1 MFESFFKRAAQVQR
15 RKRIA
20 RARIKLR
27 RLYHGQRPAA
37 LRFQVT
43 VLIVDLA
50 IIAFFV
56 ASPVLRGTRA
66 FLAIDYLV
74 AVILALDIA
83 ARWFAS
89 RHRLKW
95 LYQPFVIV
103 DLVILA
109 TLLMPY
115 TLVNFGFLRIVRL
128 WGISQS
134 GSLWRLFRRWGYAE
148 WETPARAIVN
158 LVTFLF
164 LATGFIYT
172 FFFREGSGV
181 EGYLNALYF
190 TVASVTTTGYGDITL
205 EGGWGKLTS
214 IVIMMI
220 GISLFFQLAQSIF
233 KPNKVRYECDQCGL
247 QRHDRDAVYCKACAN
262 ALKIPNAES

>member
-1 MFESFFKRAAQVQR
+1 MSENFFKTALRVRR
-15 RKRIA
+15 RKKIA
-20 RARIKLR
+20 RARVKLR
-27 RLYHGQRPAA
+27 RLYLGQRPAA
-37 LRFQVT
+37 LRFQLA
-43 VLIVDLA
+43 VLVVDLA
-50 IIAFFV
+50 IIAFFI

-66 FLAIDYLV
+66 FLAVDYLV
-74 AVILALDIA
+74 AVILAFDIA

-89 RHRLKW
+89 RHPLKW

-109 TLLMPY
+109 TLLLPD

-134 GSLWRLFRRWGYAE
+134 GSLWRLFRRWGYTE

-172 FFFREGSGV
+172 FFFRQGSGI

-205 EGGWGKLTS
+205 HGGWGKLTS
-214 IVIMMI
+214 IIIMMI

-233 KPNKVRYECDQCGL
+233 KPRKVRYECHQCGL
-247 QRHDRDAVYCKACAN
+247 QRHDPNAVYCKACGN
-262 ALKIPNAES
+262 SLKIPNDES